1 MVHLR
6 LLDFRTG
13 NPHPLAMKPTLPI
26 MTLDA
31 FDIGL
36 QVQAEVLGHGES
48 ILMQMSTGT
57 GQAWNAHD
65 SAFCQWYL
73 TEWKTGR
80 TIRVRTPQNYKN
92 PKQKKTVD
100 ICLRADPNRAA
111 VLLRPEF
118 RSRGARYHR
127 GAPATP
133 AHARPLPRPARR

>member
-80 TIRVRTPQNYKN
+80 TIRVRTPKN
-92 PKQKKTVD
+92 PKQNKKRLTFVCGQIQTEQPCCYGQSFAVVAPD
-100 ICLRADPNRAA
+100 IIAVLQPHPHTLVLCRVPRAD
-111 VLLRPEF
+111 
-118 RSRGARYHR
+118 
-127 GAPATP
+127 
-133 AHARPLPRPARR
+133 